1 MDAVIRKWGN
11 SPALRLSAEV
21 MRSAAFEVDQ
31 RVNIKVTRGRIVIE
45 LSQPRD
51 LRLEDLVDL
60 ITPENRH
67 DEVDFGP
74 PVGQEAL

>member
-1 MDAVIRKWGN
+1 
-11 SPALRLSAEV
+11 